1 MRKKSMRFI
10 SAALAACM
18 MASTLPVGAFALEV
32 GAAPENGVSTQAEED
47 SVAINDTTFP
57 DAVFQAYVKSE
68 FDSNGNGTLD
78 ADEIAAVKDINIQN
92 AACES
97 LKGVEYFTALEYLTV
112 CNTKVAQLDVS
123 HNLNLYQLTCNEN
136 QLTKLDLSQN
146 AALADLE
153 CTGNQLTELDLSGNP
168 ELNCLWCDQNPLTKL
183 NVSKNAAL
191 MDLHCQETLLEEL
204 DVSNIAAL
212 DTLDCY
218 DTKLTQLDVSHN
230 PNLYALD
237 CNDTLLTKLDVS
249 SNLKLKYLVCSNM
262 QLTALDL
269 SENTK
274 LNSDDS
280 EFDGNRYT
288 IVVDENNTFD
298 LSKLAEN
305 GFDIRKVKE
314 DSWTN
319 GTVSGTTLTVDEG
332 AETVTYEYDTGN
344 DSVGCITF
352 TLVCTQA
359 EPLPPDDAADTT
371 GSGAQS
377 GSGAAAAIGAGV
389 LAVGGYYI
397 GTELYRVSQ
406 MPGVEALPK
415 HRSELAQLL
424 WERAGKPE
432 PAGTALYADISA
444 EDADAQKAAHWA
456 VEQGLIR
463 PADEGAFKPEGRVTR
478 LGACRAWNTAQQKG
492 LFASAAE

>member
-32 GAAPENGVSTQAEED
+32 DAAPENGVSAQAEED

-68 FDSNGNGTLD
+68 FDSNGDGTLD
-78 ADEIAAVKDINIQN
+78 ADEIAAATDINIQN

-97 LKGVEYFTALEYLTV
+97 LKGVEYFTALEYLTL

-123 HNLNLYQLTCNEN
+123 QNTALVQLTCNEN

-146 AALADLE
+146 AALVDLE

-168 ELNCLWCDQNPLTKL
+168 ELNSLYCDQNPLTKL
-183 NVSKNAAL
+183 NVSENAAL
-191 MDLHCQETLLEEL
+191 MDLYCQETLLEEL
-204 DVSNIAAL
+204 DVSHL
-212 DTLDCY
+212 PVLTVLSCY
-218 DTKLTQLDVSHN
+218 DTKLTQLDVSNN
-230 PNLYALD
+230 PELQELD
-237 CNDTLLTKLDVS
+237 
-249 SNLKLKYLVCSNM
+249 CSNM

-288 IVVDENNTFD
+288 IVVDENNTFE

-305 GFDIRKVKE
+305 GFDIRKVKA

-344 DSVGCITF
+344 DSVGCVTF

-377 GSGAAAAIGAGV
+377 DSGAAAAIGAGV
-389 LAVGGYYI
+389 LAVGGYYL

-415 HRSELAQLL
+415 HRSELALL
-424 WERAGKPE
+424 IWERAGKPE

-444 EDADAQKAAHWA
+444 EDADAQKAARWA

-492 LFASAAE
+492 LFASAAEQPV

>member
-32 GAAPENGVSTQAEED
+32 GAAPENGVSAQAED
-47 SVAINDTTFP
+47 GSVAINDATFP

-68 FDSNGNGTLD
+68 FDSNGDGTLD
-78 ADEIAAVKDINIQN
+78 ADEIAEVTDIDVADKSCKSVQGI
-92 AACES
+92 
-97 LKGVEYFTALEYLTV
+97 EYFPNLEALSCQENQLKTLDTSKNEKLIYLSCENNQLET
-112 CNTKVAQLDVS
+112 LDVS
-123 HNLNLYQLTCNEN
+123 ENEQLEE
-136 QLTKLDLSQN
+136 LS
-146 AALADLE
+146 
-153 CTGNQLTELDLSGNP
+153 CFGNQLTALNVSKNLELTSLDCG
-168 ELNCLWCDQNPLTKL
+168 DNPLTKL
-183 NVSKNAAL
+183 DVDNNTKLEYLHCSNSLLTELNVSNNL
-191 MDLHCQETLLEEL
+191 DLVYLYC
-204 DVSNIAAL
+204 SN
-212 DTLDCY
+212 
-218 DTKLTQLDVSHN
+218 
-230 PNLYALD
+230 
-237 CNDTLLTKLDVS
+237 TLLTKLDVS
-249 SNLKLKYLVCSNM
+249 SNLKLEYLVCSNM

-269 SENTK
+269 SKNTK
-274 LNSDDS
+274 LSVDSS

-288 IVVDENNTFD
+288 IAVDENNTFD

-305 GFDIRKVKE
+305 GFDISKVKA

-344 DSVGCITF
+344 DSVGCVTF

-415 HRSELAQLL
+415 HRSELALLL
-424 WERAGKPE
+424 WQRAGKPE
-432 PAGTALYADISA
+432 PAGTALYADVSA
-444 EDADAQKAAHWA
+444 EDTDAQKAARWA

-463 PADEGAFKPEGRVTR
+463 PADEGAFRPEGRVTR

-492 LFASAAE
+492 LFR